1 VTIKWSISSG
11 VGDQPN
17 SANSEQQSSKEP
29 SGDVWSQYF
38 PHFKLAMIL
47 YSGCEYLD
55 ITEQSER
62 MKTETSVLKG
72 VDDLKSGASG
82 KN

>member
-1 VTIKWSISSG
+1 
-11 VGDQPN
+11 
-17 SANSEQQSSKEP
+17 
-29 SGDVWSQYF
+29 
-38 PHFKLAMIL
+38 MIL